1 MKHIDF
7 KELYSNENT
16 FHSYQ
21 DLKNAQ
27 SYSDIVLSEVSLPRD
42 PLILDCA
49 SGAGFEAEDLK
60 VKFGGKIIE
69 LDIST
74 NGRSGK
80 DNQKFVQA
88 DINALPFPNNRFDF
102 VHIKDAL
109 IHCEPDNFFSET
121 SRVLKPGGQL
131 LVVVNCV
138 PENRPNRKYF
148 TVISDGKILSEADF
162 SDLNDF
168 LKRASIAKMVYKQM
182 GYNFV
187 EISPPYFANRASVY
201 KEKAKQFGLDTITLP
216 TITWQPRPGESNWGD
231 FKRNI
236 FLFKKSVL
244 Q

>member
-1 MKHIDF
+1 MRDNYF
-7 KELYSNENT
+7 KELYSNTNT

-21 DLKNAQ
+21 DVKEAK
-27 SYSDIVLSEVSLPRD
+27 SYSDIVLSEVRLPSD

-49 SGAGFEAEDLK
+49 SGVGFEAEDLRAKFRGK
-60 VKFGGKIIE
+60 VIE

-88 DINALPFPNNRFDF
+88 DINALPFPNNQFDF

-109 IHCEPDNFFSET
+109 IHCEPDNFFSEA

-138 PENRPNRKYF
+138 PENGPNRKYF
-148 TVISDGKILSEADF
+148 TVISDGKILSEAGF

-168 LKRASIAKMVYKQM
+168 IKRSSIAKNVYKQT
-182 GYNFV
+182 GYNSV
-187 EISPPYFANRASVY
+187 EISPPYFAYRASVY
-201 KEKAKQFGLDTITLP
+201 KEKAKQFGLETIP
-216 TITWQPRPGESNWGD
+216 FSTIIWHPSSGESNWGN

-236 FLFKKSVL
+236 FLFKKSVV